1 MARHVNGSSV
11 PPERISPRPKDDT
24 TSAVVHVQAQDTD
37 RIRIKNRRKRYLD
50 LRPEYIHGS
59 NLELADPLLYDRLIR
74 RFQSPAERQR
84 EGRERGY
91 TGNLEADLMRSEAK
105 LEALRHP
112 DVNSAM
118 AYKRAEDGSI
128 TGVEADREERA
139 GSKEEGRA
147 RWVEFMR
154 QRFLRVEDG
163 DFEYEVVD
171 ESEEYDDRGEEEQ
184 RHLEAYLARQ
194 SEEYLGE
201 GGPRGETGVQD
212 F

>member
-1 MARHVNGSSV
+1 LSISHCRQHSSH
-11 PPERISPRPKDDT
+11 T
-24 TSAVVHVQAQDTD
+24 
-37 RIRIKNRRKRYLD
+37 
-50 LRPEYIHGS
+50 
-59 NLELADPLLYDRLIR
+59 DPLLYDRLIR

-139 GSKEEGRA
+139 ESKEEGRA
-147 RWVEFMR
+147 RWVEAMR
-154 QRFLRVEDG
+154 QRFLQGEDG
-163 DFEYEVVD
+163 DFDYEGVD
-171 ESEEYDDRGEEEQ
+171 GSEEYDDRGEEEQ
-184 RHLEAYLARQ
+184 PYLEAYLARQ

>member
-11 PPERISPRPKDDT
+11 PPERVSPSPKDDT
-24 TSAVVHVQAQDTD
+24 TSAVVHVQAQDED

-50 LRPEYIHGS
+50 LHPE
-59 NLELADPLLYDRLIR
+59 LIR

-91 TGNLEADLMRSEAK
+91 TGSLEADLMRLEAK

-112 DVNSAM
+112 DMNSAM
-118 AYKRAEDGSI
+118 AYRRAEDGSI

-147 RWVEFMR
+147 RWVEVMR
-154 QRFLRVEDG
+154 QRFLRGEDG
-163 DFEYEVVD
+163 DFEYEAVD
-171 ESEEYDDRGEEEQ
+171 ENEDLDDRGEEEQ
-184 RHLEAYLARQ
+184 RYLEAYLARQ
-194 SEEYLGE
+194 SEEFVGE
-201 GGPRGETGVQD
+201 DKPRGETGVQD

>member
-24 TSAVVHVQAQDTD
+24 TSAVVHVQAQDAD
-37 RIRIKNRRKRYLD
+37 RIRIKNRRKR
-50 LRPEYIHGS
+50 
-59 NLELADPLLYDRLIR
+59 LIR
-74 RFQSPAERQR
+74 RYQSPAERQR

-154 QRFLRVEDG
+154 QRFLRGEDG

>member
-1 MARHVNGSSV
+1 MPHYANGTPAPSN
-11 PPERISPRPKDDT
+11 
-24 TSAVVHVQAQDTD
+24 AVSLHTRSGTAAVLQAQDGD

-50 LRPEYIHGS
+50 LHPEYTEGS

-74 RFQSPAERQR
+74 RFQSADERER

-112 DVNSAM
+112 DPNSVM
-118 AYKRAEDGSI
+118 AYRRADDGSI
-128 TGVEADREERA
+128 TGVEADGKERA
-139 GSKEEGRA
+139 QSKEEGRA
-147 RWVEFMR
+147 RWEDVMR
-154 QRFLRVEDG
+154 QRFLRGEDG
-163 DFEYEVVD
+163 DFAYEEVD

-184 RHLEAYLARQ
+184 RLL
-194 SEEYLGE
+194 EEYLGGEDEEFVGE
-201 GGPRGETGVQD
+201 GKPRGETGVQD